1 MGDSQ
6 ASTRGRGPRPAGPA
20 GPAGA
25 GGRGREYAVL
35 GAGLTAAA
43 ALVWAA
49 LTVHAGLRTAGEVA
63 VARLSG
69 TVEATVVA
77 EWEGMLRAGEPPV
90 PFAPDAAFR
99 LADEPALAP
108 RELVEPASGGL
119 SVFATLLAEA
129 ERLELVEDDPAGAL
143 ELVREAQA
151 KEPAAPLALEGELRA
166 LQLGLRLQRA
176 DVVEASW
183 EGLRTADINA
193 TRRGIPYRLLAALAL
208 PSERRAALAPESIV
222 TTAELESL
230 FLEQDRLRFTDD
242 GGAVFE
248 PAPLLVVLCERL
260 GRDLPPLE
268 RRRARALAALGP
280 LPDVADDGRWHLVE
294 LAGHTFVARR
304 AGAEVRG
311 AFTGPEALA
320 HALAARASLPEG
332 FALDFAGTQ
341 ESLGVALR
349 PRAALPGSAL
359 AFTLRHADPAALGR
373 AETEHGKLLRGALL
387 ALALGCAGGGWL
399 VARVLARERKLAALK
414 SAFVAGVSH
423 DLRTPLASILLLT
436 ENLESGA
443 GERERTL
450 RALRKEA
457 ARLRRRV
464 DDVLDFSRLERGQGT
479 RIEREELALAP
490 FVDEL
495 AAELGAR
502 VERAGR
508 AFACERGALPP
519 AATLDAQAVRRALEN
534 LVQNALE
541 HGRGAVTLACAAE
554 GAALC
559 FTVADQGAGVPA
571 AERERV
577 FEPFL
582 RLNGAAHAGGTG
594 LGLAIVRAIARGH
607 GGEARVRPAP
617 GGGACFELELPLDGG
632 GEGGP

>member
-1 MGDSQ
+1 MGDSD
-6 ASTRGRGPRPAGPA
+6 ASTRGRTPR
-20 GPAGA
+20 PAGA

-49 LTVHAGLRTAGEVA
+49 LTVHEGLRTAGEVA

-90 PFAPDAAFR
+90 PVTPDADFR
-99 LADEPALAP
+99 LADGPALAP
-108 RELVEPASGGL
+108 RELVEPTAGGL

-151 KEPAAPLALEGELRA
+151 KEPAAPLAREGELRA

-183 EGLRTADINA
+183 EALRTCDLGAA
-193 TRRGIPYRLLAALAL
+193 RRGIPYRLLAALAL
-208 PSERRAALAPESIV
+208 PAERRAALAPESLV
-222 TTAELESL
+222 STAELESL
-230 FLEQDRLRFTDD
+230 FLEQDRLLFTDD
-242 GGAVFE
+242 GDARFE

-260 GRDLPPLE
+260 GRALPPLE

-280 LPDVADDGRWHLVE
+280 LPEVADDGRWHLVD
-294 LAGHTFVARR
+294 LGGRTFVARR

-320 HALAARASLPEG
+320 HALAGRASLPEG
-332 FALDFAGTQ
+332 FALDFAGT
-341 ESLGVALR
+341 EEGLGVALR

-373 AETEHGKLLRGALL
+373 AETEHGKLVRGALL

-490 FVDEL
+490 FVAEL

-502 VERAGR
+502 VEQAGR
-508 AFACERGALPP
+508 AFACEPGALPP

-541 HGRGAVTLACAAE
+541 HGRGAVTLGCAAE
-554 GAALC
+554 GETLR

-607 GGEARVRPAP
+607 GGEARVRPTP
-617 GGGACFELELPLDGG
+617 GGACFELELPLDAGG
-632 GEGGP
+632 DDAVGDIER